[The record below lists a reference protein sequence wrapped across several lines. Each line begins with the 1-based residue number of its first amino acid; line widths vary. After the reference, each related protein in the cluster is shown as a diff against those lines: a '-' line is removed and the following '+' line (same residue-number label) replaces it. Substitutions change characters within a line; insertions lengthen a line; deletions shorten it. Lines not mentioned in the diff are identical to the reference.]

1 MKNKYIH
8 KEVELKRGMKGLVLS
23 VGAVV
28 SMLVMSSAVFAVSD
42 TGGIGGRP
50 ARPDP
55 KNPRSQSIFIHT
67 AERGETVEDV
77 VLITNTSNRK
87 REIEVYAVDS
97 DIANTGAYTCR
108 QKSESV
114 VESGGW
120 IELSKSRLELE
131 PKDEVEVPFTITVP
145 EKADVGEHNACLV
158 FADIA
163 DVKDDKQSGIRLRT
177 RQAVR
182 VVTTIPGNLHRK
194 VNFKSFTVENS
205 FAGQRFMVELEN
217 RGNVS
222 ADTNIKVS
230 LKSLFGKEVYTNG
243 GVYPII
249 SDQKLEL
256 TFDNEKPI
264 FWGGW
269 FTASAKA
276 EYNIDASKL
285 GFDKSQNKTGI
296 STKEESMFIIP
307 SIGAIAIIVS
317 TLLLL
322 LIGLIWL
329 ITRRVKFKKRQQAW
343 ADYKVNEGDTITD
356 LAANRR
362 VDWKIIAKTNKL
374 TAPYAL
380 TPGQVIKVPE
390 EGTEFEKKSSKGKAS
405 VKKQQTAK
413 TVAKTEKPK
422 STSKDIDNSKKAK
435 SIAPKDD
442 GLDDILSEIARDEAK
457 KK

>member
-1 MKNKYIH
+1 MKSKYIH

-28 SMLVMSSAVFAVSD
+28 SMLMVSSAVFAVSD

-114 VESGGW
+114 VESGSW
-120 IELSKSRLELE
+120 IELSKSKLELE
-131 PKDEVEVPFTITVP
+131 PKEEVEVPFTITVP

-194 VNFKSFTVENS
+194 VSFKSFTVENS

-296 STKEESMFIIP
+296 STKEESIFIIP
-307 SIGAIAIIVS
+307 SIGAIAIIGS

-322 LIGLIWL
+322 LTGLIWL

-356 LAANRR
+356 LAANRG
-362 VDWKIIAKTNKL
+362 VSWKLVVKTNQL
-374 TAPYAL
+374 SAPYVL
-380 TPGQVIKVPE
+380 KPGQTIKLPSGSDTGSKKASSKNTQVDSGEKASPA
-390 EGTEFEKKSSKGKAS
+390 TKVATSKKSSTTSA
-405 VKKQQTAK
+405 KKD
-413 TVAKTEKPK
+413 K
-422 STSKDIDNSKKAK
+422 SSG
-435 SIAPKDD
+435 DD
-442 GLDDILSEIARDEAK
+442 LDDILSEIARDEAK